1 MLERG
6 DQRALGGREGDEEV
20 ALCGTAED
28 LHRAGHA
35 DRHARVA
42 DEPFD
47 AAGEPFRVEIGCVA
61 GQVVDAV
68 AGFAQPLPPV
78 VHGGTRGVGGG
89 GQAARRGSISFGH
102 PPILS
107 VGAACGNRGTVLREF
122 RIAVLANLACNG
134 LMGATGDRVEL
145 TSVPGGAGRPDA
157 LVHAAF
163 DLAADG
169 IAVLDTRQSAVRITF
184 ANTSLAQSL
193 RAERAGL
200 SGQPLRNLLDAA
212 GIDRAELAART
223 AVQSGEPQRVE
234 FCIYAQDGFPWW
246 AQATF
251 RRLDDAVTDG
261 LCLVTLADISTRKY
275 LDDATASLPITMLI
289 LDRQLAIRWV
299 NPSTARDFGRD
310 ARDMVGLAL
319 EDLLPAARARRPYYE
334 RVLAGE
340 SLDLEP
346 YKFTSPTGVTRV
358 LANSMRPMRGRDGSV
373 QGIFIAGLDESEQVR
388 VRERMEAALRASS
401 IGIWE
406 YDVASGN
413 VEIDDRCFRI
423 FGFSA
428 EQWLADRD
436 LWARN
441 IHPDDR
447 ARVLRGAD
455 ALVQGLSSQY
465 DEEYRFQRADGAW
478 IWLHG
483 CSSALDREPGCKPRR
498 LIGTAVDVTPQHAA
512 TDALRRSEATLR
524 ALTENA
530 PDRLLLLDRT
540 GRIQFVNQALRGIEP
555 SALLGRD
562 AFEMLPAD
570 VRASMRRSC
579 DEALEKLERAHAE
592 STIVGSDG
600 VPRHLEFHASPVLE
614 LGRAT
619 GLSIRITDITQ
630 RRATEQILRT
640 QARVLETMREAVLL
654 VSPAGVLQ
662 LANPAAEKMFG
673 YGGGELAGQ
682 ALAALGLPAE
692 LLGRPGGEPA
702 KPAGSAPRE
711 WLARRRDGT
720 EFVTEALFTP
730 VLFQGEG
737 MVIGVLQDVT
747 ESRLLE
753 RSIIDATS
761 FEQQRIGSDLH
772 DGLGQELTGIAL
784 MLRSCAIGIGR
795 EYPAGKPMLE
805 EIIGLVDNAVESAR
819 SLARGFSPA
828 LLERGGLPAVL
839 ADLAARVRHVY
850 GIRMQFRQA
859 LHVPL
864 RFDAAAVNHLFRI
877 AQEGVTNAVRHGRA
891 TFITLRLSS
900 DAASVRLEVID
911 NGKGFAPGRET
922 AAGIGMRIM
931 EYRTR
936 LLAGSLQIETPRRGG
951 TALCCCVPQP
961 GLAPPP

>member
-1 MLERG
+1 M
-6 DQRALGGREGDEEV
+6 AV
-20 ALCGTAED
+20 S
-28 LHRAGHA
+28 
-35 DRHARVA
+35 
-42 DEPFD
+42 
-47 AAGEPFRVEIGCVA
+47 GE
-61 GQVVDAV
+61 
-68 AGFAQPLPPV
+68 
-78 VHGGTRGVGGG
+78 
-89 GQAARRGSISFGH
+89 
-102 PPILS
+102 
-107 VGAACGNRGTVLREF
+107 
-122 RIAVLANLACNG
+122 
-134 LMGATGDRVEL
+134 RVEL

-184 ANTSLAQSL
+184 ANTSFAQSM
-193 RAERAGL
+193 RADRSGL

-212 GIDRAELAART
+212 GVDRAELAART
-223 AVQSGEPQRVE
+223 AAQSGEPQRTEV
-234 FCIYAQDGFPWW
+234 CIYASDGFPWW

-251 RRLDDAVTDG
+251 RRLDDAATDG
-261 LCLVTLADISTRKY
+261 LCLVTFADISTRKY
-275 LDDATASLPITMLI
+275 LDDAAASLPITMLI

-299 NPSTARDFGRD
+299 NPATARDFGRD
-310 ARDMVGLAL
+310 ARDLVGLSL
-319 EDLLPAARARRPYYE
+319 EDVLPQARERRPYYE

-346 YKFTSPTGVTRV
+346 FLFTSPTGVARV

-388 VRERMEAALRASS
+388 SRERLDAALRASS

-406 YDVASGN
+406 FDVAGGK
-413 VEIDDRCFRI
+413 VQLDDRCREI
-423 FGFSA
+423 FGFTL
-428 EQWLADRD
+428 EQWLADRE
-436 LWARN
+436 LWSKR
-441 IHPDDR
+441 IHPDDS
-447 ARVLRGAD
+447 ARVLRSAD
-455 ALVQGLSSQY
+455 SLARGLAGHY
-465 DEEYRFQRADGAW
+465 DEEYRFQRADGEW
-478 IWLHG
+478 IWIHG
-483 CSSALDREPGCKPRR
+483 HSSAFERDAGGKPRR
-498 LIGTAVDVTPQHAA
+498 LVGTVADVTAQHAA
-512 TDALRRSEATLR
+512 TEALRKSEATLR

-530 PDRLLLLDRT
+530 PDRLLLIDRT

-555 SALLGRD
+555 AALLGRD
-562 AFEMLPAD
+562 AFELLPEG
-570 VRASMRRSC
+570 VRASMRQLC
-579 DEALEKLERAHAE
+579 DGALARLERAQAE
-592 STIVGSDG
+592 STIVGTDG
-600 VPRHLEFHASPVLE
+600 VQRHLEFHASPVLD

-630 RRATEQILRT
+630 RRATEQTLRT

-654 VSPAGVLQ
+654 VSPAGLLQ
-662 LANPAAEKMFG
+662 LANPAAEVMFG
-673 YGGGELAGQ
+673 FGSGELTGQ
-682 ALAALGLPAE
+682 SLAALGLPAQ
-692 LLGRPGGEPA
+692 LLGQTGADPA
-702 KPAGSAPRE
+702 KPAGPAPRE

-730 VLFQGEG
+730 VQFQGEG

-747 ESRLLE
+747 ESRLME

-772 DGLGQELTGIAL
+772 DGLGQEMTGIAL
-784 MLRSCAIGIGR
+784 MLRSCAISIGR

-859 LHVPL
+859 LHAPL

-961 GLAPPP
+961 GLAPPA